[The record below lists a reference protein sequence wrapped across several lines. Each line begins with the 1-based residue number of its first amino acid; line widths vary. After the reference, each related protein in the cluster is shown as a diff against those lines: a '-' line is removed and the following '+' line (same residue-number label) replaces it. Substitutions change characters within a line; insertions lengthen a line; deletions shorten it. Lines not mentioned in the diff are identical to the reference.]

1 MKLVESGKINMK
13 CATSVFVNIT
23 SHDIWL
29 TPMKVLWKIK
39 PPDFIHTHTHTHTYI
54 YIYAKCIHIYV
65 TYKHM

>member
-13 CATSVFVNIT
+13 CATSISVNIT

-39 PPDFIHTHTHTHTYI
+39 PPDFIHTHTHTHTHTYI
-54 YIYAKCIHIYV
+54 YIYEKCIHIYV
-65 TYKHM
+65 TYK